1 MPHDELEFIFEQYP
15 DQGWRAVYG
24 VADLWDFAYGVS
36 DLEHGTGDAPQLLA
50 NARSSLA
57 NARSSLAATARPS
70 RRPLVSSPVT
80 SISTLPYRRSA

>member
-15 DQGWRAVYG
+15 EQGWRAFYG

-36 DLEHGTGDAPQLLA
+36 DLEHGTGDAPQL
-50 NARSSLA
+50 LA